1 MATWEPV
8 HEPPRAVI
16 LQCVGYGD
24 SNTFLPVL
32 RANRLAQRGLVRA
45 CVLLLLFVE

>member
-1 MATWEPV
+1 
-8 HEPPRAVI
+8 VI